1 MKLCIEAIIITWPPK
16 DCTPLCA
23 IKCIEIVHNA
33 YVYNGLKGN
42 FVVTNKCIWS
52 QFVIFTLYTF
62 VFVQDE
68 EKLRCGWMKQLSRLI
83 GKSLA
88 TCSRGIRTGLN

>member
-1 MKLCIEAIIITWPPK
+1 MATKRLHS
-16 DCTPLCA
+16 
-23 IKCIEIVHNA
+23 IVCDKMYKIVLNA

-83 GKSLA
+83 RKSLA

>member
-1 MKLCIEAIIITWPPK
+1 MKLCIEAIIITWPPN
-16 DCTPLCA
+16 DYTPFCA

-62 VFVQDE
+62 VFVQLRRRKMRMDE
-68 EKLRCGWMKQLSRLI
+68 TIISPYWQNPCNTIKRHQE
-83 GKSLA
+83 
-88 TCSRGIRTGLN
+88 